1 MQQISIQI
9 PDTQVSFMLELLKK
23 FDFVKIEHTTMLENV
38 SLSTEQRNLIE
49 EERLKAKNNPDYLL
63 DWEKVKGT
71 LIVD

>member
-23 FDFVKIEHTTMLENV
+23 FDFVKIEYTTMLENV

-49 EERLKAKNNPDYLL
+49 EERLKAKNNPDSLP

>member
-9 PDTQVSFMLELLKK
+9 PDTQVSFMLELLTK
-23 FDFVKIEHTTMLENV
+23 FDFVKIEHTIMLENV